1 MSATG
6 QVHPPVT
13 LDMRGTSCPGIAAD
27 VDDWVKATGL
37 TLRAVDEIGA
47 GEFEFYIAR

>member
-1 MSATG
+1 LNGMRPG
-6 QVHPPVT
+6 ET
-13 LDMRGTSCPGIAAD
+13 LKLVSNCPGIAAD

-47 GEFEFYIAR
+47 GEFEFYITR